1 MARVHELP
9 RRQHVRK
16 ASDALR
22 LVVAL
27 ALVVPGLLLATLGS
41 EAMAGAQADVVRAF
55 GRLPSAVR
63 SATIGVAQLFAVA
76 APAVVVAALAASR
89 RIRLLAMAIAAAGLA
104 AAATALLAH
113 TLIADSQPDAW
124 QAAVE
129 RESWVT
135 GRAFPTSAYLAGVA
149 ATVTVLG
156 GWVARRWR
164 QALWICVAVLAVTRI
179 VSGANLPL
187 DLVVALCLGVA
198 VGSGVLL
205 ALGSPDSA
213 PSGREVA
220 EALAALG
227 VPPERLDERGRAG
240 GSRTYV
246 AAVPTDDRGTLAV
259 VVRDGDDRDRDLL
272 YRLWGV
278 VRLRTPGD
286 DQLIASVKESAER
299 EAFLALWLR
308 EAGAPVPTPVA
319 VGRVGRSAAL
329 VARRLVPGRRLGD
342 LEAGDEGGDEAR
354 DEAGDV
360 PDATLDRVWQIV
372 HLLREAHVAHR
383 SLDVGCFVVDDA
395 GQPWL
400 VEVTGAEVGAPAE
413 LYDLDAA
420 HLLVALGALV
430 GPERAV
436 ASCRRT
442 LGDDALESALPYV
455 QVLALPLPLR
465 LRLRGRE
472 DVVAGV
478 RGAIVEATGAEP
490 SELAQLQRVRPA
502 TLLAIA
508 GAVVALLVL
517 VPQLTSLEEAGEA
530 LGDADW
536 IWLVPAL
543 LAMPLLYIGAT
554 VSLLGAL
561 PRRVPFGRT
570 YLAQLAAA
578 FLNRVTPNGVGGL
591 GVNLRFLQR
600 SGFDT
605 QTAGASM
612 AFSSLGGG
620 VANIVLLAVFVT
632 WAGQTDQSLFE
643 LPDKAVLLAVF
654 AVVLAA
660 AGVVTLV
667 PAVRRAV
674 DVKVGGLARR
684 TLAELRTVLGDPV
697 RLAMVLLGSL
707 ATPLGQILVLG
718 LVLQAFGGGVAIAA
732 LGAVYVGGHAVGSAA
747 PTPGGLGGVEAALIA
762 GLTGVGVESADA
774 TSAVLVYRLLT
785 YWLVLLPGWLA
796 LRRLRRHEGI

>member
-1 MARVHELP
+1 
-9 RRQHVRK
+9 
-16 ASDALR
+16 
-22 LVVAL
+22 VAL
-27 ALVVPGLLLATLGS
+27 GLAVPGLLLATFGS

-55 GRLPSAVR
+55 GRLPAALR

-76 APAVVVAALAASR
+76 APAVLVAALAAGR
-89 RIRLLAMAIAAAGLA
+89 RIRLLAMVVGAAALA

-113 TLIADSQPDAW
+113 TLIEDSQPSAW

-164 QALWICVAVLAVTRI
+164 QALWTCLAVLAVTRI

-187 DLVVALCLGVA
+187 DLAVALCLGVA
-198 VGSGVLL
+198 VGSAVLL
-205 ALGSPDSA
+205 ALGSPDSG

-220 EALAALG
+220 DALAGLG
-227 VPPERLDERGRAG
+227 VPPRRLDERDRAGG
-240 GSRTYV
+240 GSRTYLATV
-246 AAVPTDDRGTLAV
+246 DGSDGGDKSDPGDEATLAV
-259 VVRDGDDRDRDLL
+259 TVRDGDDRDRDLL
-272 YRLWGV
+272 YRLWGA

-286 DQLIASVKESAER
+286 EQLVTSVKESAEH

-329 VARRLVPGRRLGD
+329 VARRLIPGRRLGD
-342 LEAGDEGGDEAR
+342 LDPAE
-354 DEAGDV
+354 V
-360 PDATLDRVWQIV
+360 TDATLDRVWGV
-372 HLLREAHVAHR
+372 VAVLRDAHVAHR
-383 SLDVGCFVVDDA
+383 SLDVDRFVVDDT

-400 VEVTGAEVGAPAE
+400 VEATSAEVGAPAE
-413 LYDLDAA
+413 LADLDAA
-420 HLLVALGALV
+420 HLLVALGALA

-436 ASCRRT
+436 ASCGRV
-442 LGDDALESALPYV
+442 LGDGALRAALPYV

-472 DVVAGV
+472 DVVAEV
-478 RGAIVEATGAEP
+478 RDAVAAATGAEP
-490 SELAQLQRVRPA
+490 SELARLQRVRPA

-508 GAVVALLVL
+508 GAVVALVVL
-517 VPQLTSLEEAGEA
+517 LPQLTSLEQAAEA

-536 IWLVPAL
+536 AWLVPAV
-543 LAMPLLYIGAT
+543 LALPALYVGAT

-561 PRRVPFGRT
+561 PRRLPFGRT
-570 YLAQLAAA
+570 YLAQIAAA

-591 GVNLRFLQR
+591 GLNLRFLQR

-605 QTAGASM
+605 ETAGASM

-620 VANIVLLAVFVT
+620 VANVVLLAVFVT

-643 LPDKAVLLAVF
+643 LPDNSVLLAVF
-654 AVVLAA
+654 AVVLAVV
-660 AGVVTLV
+660 GVLTLV
-667 PAVRRAV
+667 PAVRRAIGV
-674 DVKVGGLARR
+674 RVGGLARR
-684 TLAELRTVLGDPV
+684 TVAELRAVLADPV
-697 RLAMVLLGSL
+697 RLAMVLGGSL

-718 LVLQAFGGGVAIAA
+718 LVLQAFGGGVAVPA

-762 GLTGVGVESADA
+762 GLTGVDVDPAVA
-774 TSAVLVYRLLT
+774 ASAVLVYRLLT

-796 LRRLRRHEGI
+796 LRHLRRHEGV